1 MQSILLLAALIA
13 VLVFVSWYKR
23 APKAQR
29 QRVTNRILVI
39 GGIGV
44 LLALILTGRLNP
56 VFGLIAA
63 AVPLAYRALGFFQLA
78 QSIKGAANAFKGTRG
93 PTPGQTSDVETHFL
107 RMTLNHDTGDMDG
120 EVLEGNHRGKRL
132 SSLKLSDLLDLLAE
146 CRGEDA
152 QSAAVL
158 EAYLERNFG
167 EEWREAASDQGD
179 TKAARG
185 DGKMSVQEA
194 REILG
199 VDSGASPEQITEAH
213 RRLMQKLHPDRGGST
228 YLAAKINEA
237 KRILLEGAGT
247 GRSR

>member
-23 APKAQR
+23 APKPQR
-29 QRVTNRILVI
+29 KRITNRILVMGSI
-39 GGIGV
+39 GA
-44 LLALILTGRLNP
+44 LLVLILTGRLNP
-56 VFGLIAA
+56 LFALVAA
-63 AVPLAYRALGFFQLA
+63 AVPLAYRALGLFQLF
-78 QSIKGAANAFKGTRG
+78 QGVKGAANAFKGTRG
-93 PTPGQTSDVETHFL
+93 PTPGQTSDVETRFL

-120 EVLEGNHRGKRL
+120 EVLEGELRGKRL
-132 SSLKLSDLLDLLAE
+132 TSLALDDLLGLLAD
-146 CRGEDA
+146 CRRQDA

-167 EEWREAASDQGD
+167 DEWRKTD
-179 TKAARG
+179 TG
-185 DGKMSVQEA
+185 PGEHPPGQVEGVMSVTEA

-199 VDSGASPEQITEAH
+199 VEAGASPKQITEAH

-237 KRILLEGAGT
+237 KRVLLNA
-247 GRSR
+247 